1 MEHNLSKGNE
11 FFLQVN
17 SHANQII
24 FHMKGC
30 ARDRIKT
37 EVKIS
42 SLITVSVIGLTVGL
56 TGDSSNGEEKI

>member
-37 EVKIS
+37 EVKNS
-42 SLITVSVIGLTVGL
+42 KCNRFNCRTDRG
-56 TGDSSNGEEKI
+56 